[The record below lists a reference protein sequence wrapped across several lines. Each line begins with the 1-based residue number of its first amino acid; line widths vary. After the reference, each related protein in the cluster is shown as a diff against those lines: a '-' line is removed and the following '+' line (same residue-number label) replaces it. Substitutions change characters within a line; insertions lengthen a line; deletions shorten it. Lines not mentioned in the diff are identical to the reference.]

1 MAFQSAE
8 EAQQRKANFFSAH
21 DVIEAHNN
29 KPGVT
34 FNWLTT
40 NSPSWYNSSLRIQ
53 QPNIKHFFNLLVRR
67 VWPKRRFTWVL
78 DLVPNH

>member
-8 EAQQRKANFFSAH
+8 EAQQRKASFFSAH

-34 FNWLTT
+34 YKLTH
-40 NSPSWYNSSLRIQ
+40 NQFS
-53 QPNIKHFFNLLVRR
+53 LLVNYE
-67 VWPKRRFTWVL
+67 FTC
-78 DLVPNH
+78 